1 MHEVGADE
9 MHVQFGFCGE
19 PHVISHH
26 AAGDD
31 ARRLDDAV
39 IGHTEFLHVR
49 QFAVAWQ
56 VGAGDGAD
64 FGHVSSDCLPS
75 FLGQDVGRRHIYRRC
90 GRRQHGLLECDQLAQ
105 RGDDSF
111 AIRPLM
117 VRVFV
122 AIIGVRQ
129 YERLMVVAMVADF
142 AVLFE
147 QQSAEIAEMRFVLLP
162 YGSVFRIVP
171 VVFDHHAGETDAV
184 PFREFGQV
192 RPPDLRIEVGDAHA
206 VVAFDVGGVSAGDRG
221 WKIVQIERG
230 AVDDRVCRGGTQQ
243 AERGGIEAAH
253 HLAIDADIAGHGSS
267 GTHIGTP
274 DQWRMAIGTD
284 RFDGG
289 LLIEVQTQRRFE
301 RATEH
306 VGVPATQHKVP
317 GRLDAFGH
325 HVVVCGGF
333 DADLRPDRVQI
344 ACFFRRHGKH
354 HVAAAFNPSH
364 DGHQLIPQRIKFRHD
379 DQHGAVPIQ

>member
-1 MHEVGADE
+1 
-9 MHVQFGFCGE
+9 
-19 PHVISHH
+19 
-26 AAGDD
+26 
-31 ARRLDDAV
+31 
-39 IGHTEFLHVR
+39 
-49 QFAVAWQ
+49 
-56 VGAGDGAD
+56 
-64 FGHVSSDCLPS
+64 
-75 FLGQDVGRRHIYRRC
+75 
-90 GRRQHGLLECDQLAQ
+90 
-105 RGDDSF
+105 
-111 AIRPLM
+111 M

-122 AIIGVRQ
+122 TIIGVRQ

-171 VVFDHHAGETDAV
+171 VILDHHAGEPNTVA
-184 PFREFGQV
+184 FRKFGQV

-274 DQWRMAIGTD
+274 DQWRMAVGTD